1 VCGTHCKSLV
11 SCLGFDAVLV
21 GAAMA
26 CISKENGWGRFSLER
41 DGTRVKRI
49 KFDGIALLEAKRLV
63 GPGSSLDSLSR
74 ACGLESVKG
83 AFPFRRL
90 VHYSFLLEPELPSDL
105 ASWESDLNP
114 DKSPTADQVS
124 AMLEFYR
131 RSKYTCVGQFLD
143 HYLALD
149 CRLLLQSLL
158 ALKAHYLEI
167 LRLDL
172 VEMGKFTVSSLS
184 MAGAQAYLMRTRRP
198 GAFFVNDSRTFRVRV
213 GFSPVFANFIYLRC
227 V

>member
-1 VCGTHCKSLV
+1 
-11 SCLGFDAVLV
+11 
-21 GAAMA
+21 MA
-26 CISKENGWGRFSLER
+26 CVSKENGWGRFSLDR
-41 DGTRVKRI
+41 DGTRVKHI

-114 DKSPTADQVS
+114 SKSPTAAEV
-124 AMLEFYR
+124 ANMLEFYR
-131 RSKYTCVGQFLD
+131 RQQYTSVGQFLD
-143 HYLALD
+143 HYLGLD
-149 CRLLLQSLL
+149 VSLLLQSLL

-167 LRLDL
+167 LQLDL

-184 MAGAQAYLMRTRRP
+184 MAGAQSYLMRTRRP
-198 GAFFVNDSRTFRVRV
+198 GAFFVNDARTFRVMEFFR
-213 GFSPVFANFIYLRC
+213 PC
-227 V
+227 VC